1 MKISPAH
8 IRIFKIVLVLSM
20 LVLLFQFIRH
30 TDLAEVRN
38 ALGKAGAGFIWVI
51 VSTFV
56 AYWCGAVGWWFC
68 LGESKSLISHSRI
81 FVVRHISETV
91 GAFNPASVAGGD
103 MFKVFL
109 LKPYGIEQQRALTSV
124 VIYRFLMILSQL
136 VLFVIAMFWMV
147 SGSGPGRGVLP
158 GGYIVV
164 MVSALL
170 LLAGICFFWLKNAGK
185 LQLIAENSV
194 SASRL
199 GRVNSK
205 IREVRIALYQFSINH
220 PKELLFAF
228 ICFLLHWL
236 IGSVE
241 FYIILKLL
249 GYDVT
254 LMHGLLLDMGVVL
267 VKSAGA
273 FVPGQIGVEEIGNKL
288 MLGVIGIASATL
300 WLSVSALRRTRQL
313 FWILMGALFYA
324 LFVRGKKILS

>member
-1 MKISPAH
+1 
-8 IRIFKIVLVLSM
+8 M

-109 LKPYGIEQQRALTSV
+109 LKPYGIEQQLALTSV

-136 VLFVIAMFWMV
+136 VLFVVAMFWMV
-147 SGSGPGRGVLP
+147 AGSGPGRGVLP
-158 GGYIVV
+158 GGYIIL

-170 LLAGICFFWLKNAGK
+170 LLAGFCFFWLKNAGK
-185 LQLIAENSV
+185 LQLITENSM
-194 SASRL
+194 SESRL
-199 GRVNSK
+199 ARVNS
-205 IREVRIALYQFSINH
+205 
-220 PKELLFAF
+220 
-228 ICFLLHWL
+228 
-236 IGSVE
+236 
-241 FYIILKLL
+241 
-249 GYDVT
+249 
-254 LMHGLLLDMGVVL
+254 
-267 VKSAGA
+267 
-273 FVPGQIGVEEIGNKL
+273 
-288 MLGVIGIASATL
+288 
-300 WLSVSALRRTRQL
+300 
-313 FWILMGALFYA
+313 
-324 LFVRGKKILS
+324 